1 MWDIKYLLKDLVR
14 TKSFQEFIN
23 NRYSGSTD
31 SDMVVISKKVFKIV
45 GTEYGLFYLD
55 EHWSAMSQVE
65 DYFIEDMLSSD
76 IVLDIGANIGAFS
89 IKTCRKA
96 KHVYAVEPLF
106 DDLTKKNIALNNIK
120 NISVLKTAL
129 GSGHL
134 DIAYEG
140 KRIGIPGKSLKEL
153 IDMCGGHIDFLKCDC
168 EGGEWIIKAEELKDI
183 RRIEMEY
190 HIFKNVKRTS
200 KEKQTPKPIMK
211 MLDKAGFEY
220 SIDNKRKC
228 SSNFC
233 FTSLYG
239 NIIAVGLIHAT
250 CKINGKSTRPYME

>member
-106 DDLTKKNIALNNIK
+106 DDFIKKNIALNNIK

-129 GSGHL
+129 GSGNL

-140 KRIGIPGKSLKEL
+140 KRIGIVGRSLKE
-153 IDMCGGHIDFLKCDC
+153 
-168 EGGEWIIKAEELKDI
+168 
-183 RRIEMEY
+183 
-190 HIFKNVKRTS
+190 IFDR
-200 KEKQTPKPIMK
+200 
-211 MLDKAGFEY
+211 
-220 SIDNKRKC
+220 
-228 SSNFC
+228 
-233 FTSLYG
+233 
-239 NIIAVGLIHAT
+239 
-250 CKINGKSTRPYME
+250 